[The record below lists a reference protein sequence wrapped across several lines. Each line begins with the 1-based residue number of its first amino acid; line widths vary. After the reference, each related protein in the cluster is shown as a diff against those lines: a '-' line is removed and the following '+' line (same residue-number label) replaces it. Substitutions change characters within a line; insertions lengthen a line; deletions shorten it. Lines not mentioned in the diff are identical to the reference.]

1 MDLAIAIRTA
11 VIRMA
16 VQMCVP
22 VPYRRRFRTGQRM
35 AGNAE
40 QGARGIA
47 CRRDGTGGIAHR
59 EIALIDVGQCSAP
72 IERHIVVALR
82 RLKELEVR
90 SIREG
95 STNGVTVMLR
105 SGANQ
110 SSAEHLA
117 KWERGQAPSAA
128 TVVRLLNLLKS
139 DADLLEVERELKR
152 EPVLSYRLLRFV
164 NSASAGFHKSIS
176 SFRQAVVILG
186 YHQLHRWLA
195 VLLVTTAKNGDR
207 TGPYVPLWC
216 ASFMETLAMGQSI
229 TLTLADQCFMVGVF
243 SRLDELLGS
252 RWHRRWHR

>member
-1 MDLAIAIRTA
+1 
-11 VIRMA
+11 
-16 VQMCVP
+16 
-22 VPYRRRFRTGQRM
+22 
-35 AGNAE
+35 
-40 QGARGIA
+40 
-47 CRRDGTGGIAHR
+47 
-59 EIALIDVGQCSAP
+59 
-72 IERHIVVALR
+72 
-82 RLKELEVR
+82 
-90 SIREG
+90 
-95 STNGVTVMLR
+95 MLR

-128 TVVRLLNLLKS
+128 TVVRLLNMLKS

-207 TGPYVPLWC
+207 TEAVRSSLVR

-243 SRLDELLGS
+243 SRLDELLGQPLASALAPLNLAPEIRVSLVERSGNAGALLELAIAMESGDES
-252 RWHRRWHR
+252 RIAEWLAKTKVSAQLAEQSYESAIAWADSLPV